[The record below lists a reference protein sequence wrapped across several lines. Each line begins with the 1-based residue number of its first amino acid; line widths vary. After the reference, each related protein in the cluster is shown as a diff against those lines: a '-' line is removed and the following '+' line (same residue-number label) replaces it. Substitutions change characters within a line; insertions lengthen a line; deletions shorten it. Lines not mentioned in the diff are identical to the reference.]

1 MIKVKV
7 PATSANLGPGFD
19 SMGLCLGL
27 YNEFE
32 ITETDGGIEI
42 IQEGFN
48 KKGCLPERN
57 LIYRAMDAVFN
68 EIGKRPD
75 GLKIE
80 IKSNIPATRGLGSS
94 AACII
99 GGMVGANAMYGLL
112 GPSDILCLASK
123 MEHHPDNVVPCLV
136 GGFAVSYFDGKKVTY
151 SKMALSEEISLA
163 VIYPDSKLATG
174 KARTTLPYKVS
185 HRDAA
190 YNAAHSALLVSA
202 IAGKKYHLLSEAMK
216 DKLHQPYRK
225 KMNPDMD
232 EIFALYEEAGAYG
245 AYLSGSGPS
254 IAAIIPTKYKEKIR
268 EKMTAYAEAKKYN
281 FDIFG
286 FDNIGTNVVKL

>member
-1 MIKVKV
+1 MIRVKV

-19 SMGLCLGL
+19 SMGLALGL

-32 ITETDGGIEI
+32 FTETESGIEI
-42 IQEGFN
+42 VQEGFG
-48 KKGCLPERN
+48 KRSCPPERN
-57 LIYRAMDAVFN
+57 LVYRAMDSVFN
-68 EIGKRPD
+68 EIGKRPA
-75 GLKIE
+75 GIKIE

-99 GGMVGANAMYGLL
+99 GGMVGANALYGLL
-112 GPSDILCLASK
+112 GPSDILALASK
-123 MEHHPDNVVPCLV
+123 MENHPDNVVPCLM

-151 SKMALSEEISLA
+151 SKMALGDEISLA

-202 IAGKKYHLLSEAMK
+202 IAGKKYHLLKEAMG

-225 KMNPDMD
+225 KMIPDMD
-232 EIFALYEEAGAYG
+232 EIFALYHKAGAYG
-245 AYLSGSGPS
+245 AYLSGSGPT
-254 IAAIIPTKYKEKIR
+254 IAAIIPTKNKNAIT
-268 EKMTAYAEAKKYN
+268 EKMSAVAKTKQYN
-281 FDIFG
+281 FDIFS

>member
-1 MIKVKV
+1 
-7 PATSANLGPGFD
+7 
-19 SMGLCLGL
+19 
-27 YNEFE
+27 
-32 ITETDGGIEI
+32 
-42 IQEGFN
+42 
-48 KKGCLPERN
+48 
-57 LIYRAMDAVFN
+57 
-68 EIGKRPD
+68 
-75 GLKIE
+75 
-80 IKSNIPATRGLGSS
+80 
-94 AACII
+94 
-99 GGMVGANAMYGLL
+99 
-112 GPSDILCLASK
+112 
-123 MEHHPDNVVPCLV
+123 
-136 GGFAVSYFDGKKVTY
+136 
-151 SKMALSEEISLA
+151 MALSEEISLA

-232 EIFALYEEAGAYG
+232 EIFVLYREAGAYG
-245 AYLSGSGPS
+245 TYLSGSGPS
-254 IAAIIPTKYKEKIR
+254 IAAIIPTKNKEKIR

>member
-1 MIKVKV
+1 MIRVKV

-19 SMGLCLGL
+19 SMGLALGL
-27 YNEFE
+27 YNEIE
-32 ITETDGGIEI
+32 IEETDGGIEI
-42 IQEGFN
+42 IQEGFGKRN
-48 KKGCLPERN
+48 YPPERN

-68 EIGKRPD
+68 ETGKRPK

-112 GPSDILCLASK
+112 GPSDILSLASK
-123 MEHHPDNVVPCLV
+123 MERHPDNVVPCLT
-136 GGFAVSYFDGKKVTY
+136 GGLAVSYFDGEKVTY
-151 SKMALSEEISLA
+151 SKMALGDEINLA

-174 KARTTLPYKVS
+174 KSRTSLPYKVS

-190 YNAAHSALLVSA
+190 FNAAHAALFVSA

-225 KMNPDMD
+225 KMVPYMD
-232 EIFALYEEAGAYG
+232 EIFALYDELGAYG
-245 AYLSGSGPS
+245 AYLSGSGPT
-254 IAAIIPTKYKEKIR
+254 IAAIIPAKNRDKIKEKISLWAE
-268 EKMTAYAEAKKYN
+268 EKQYN
-281 FDIFG
+281 FDVFG
-286 FDNIGTNVVKL
+286 FDNIGTNVIKL

>member
-1 MIKVKV
+1 MIRVRV

-19 SMGLCLGL
+19 SMGLALGL

-32 ITETDGGIEI
+32 FEEIESGIEI
-42 IQEGFN
+42 IQDGAYRKNFP
-48 KKGCLPERN
+48 PERN
-57 LIYRAMDAVFN
+57 LIYKAMRAVF
-68 EIGKRPD
+68 EECGKEPS
-75 GLKIE
+75 GLRIKIE
-80 IKSNIPATRGLGSS
+80 SKIPATRGLGSS

-112 GPSDILCLASK
+112 GPSDILGLASK
-123 MEHHPDNVVPCLV
+123 MENHPDNVVPCLV

-151 SKMALSEEISLA
+151 SKMALSDEISLA

-232 EIFALYEEAGAYG
+232 EIFALYREAGAYG
-245 AYLSGSGPS
+245 TYLSGSGPS
-254 IAAIIPTKYKEKIR
+254 IAAIIPTKNKEKIR